1 MGNKTGKN
9 EKIIKKNNEKLEI
22 DLIIRGNA
30 GILYA

>member
-1 MGNKTGKN
+1 MGNETLQN
-9 EKIIKKNNEKLEI
+9 EKKTKKITKKLEI